1 MSNRATRANWNRAK
15 SRTDRARIAVGLVLL
30 GLGSVLLIG
39 ALDGM
44 YAHKF
49 MFTTFDFR
57 FGSIAIGQ
65 TIGLLVLGAALI
77 MAGIAALFVRQ

>member
-15 SRTDRARIAVGLVLL
+15 LRTERGSIAIGVLL
-30 GLGSVLLIG
+30 LAFGGVLLIG

-44 YAHKF
+44 RGHRF
-49 MFTTFDFR
+49 MFATFDFR
-57 FGSIAIGQ
+57 FGSVAIGQ

-77 MAGIAALFVRQ
+77 LAGIAALFVR

>member
-15 SRTDRARIAVGLVLL
+15 SRTDRARIAVGLALL
-30 GLGSVLLIG
+30 GFGSFLLIG

-44 YAHKF
+44 HAHRF
-49 MFTTFDFR
+49 MFSTFDFR

-77 MAGIAALFVRQ
+77 IAGIAALFVRQ

>member
-15 SRTDRARIAVGLVLL
+15 SQTDRARIPVGLALL
-30 GLGSVLLIG
+30 GLGSLLLVG

-44 YAHKF
+44 HAHRF

-57 FGSIAIGQ
+57 FGSIALGQ

-77 MAGIAALFVRQ
+77 IAGIVVLFVRQ